1 MKIVLHPAADE
12 EFSEAVAYYAAIDV
26 SLGQRFHL
34 EMERLMRKVCAH
46 PKSFR
51 QFDPPARR
59 HFSSCFP
66 YGIIYLE
73 LDDRLWIVAV
83 MHMKRKPG
91 YWKSR
96 LQ

>member
-1 MKIVLHPAADE
+1 MRIVLHPAADAE
-12 EFSEAVAYYAAIDV
+12 LIEAVEYYSSIDV
-26 SLGQRFHL
+26 SLGQRFFY
-34 EMERLMRKVCAH
+34 EMEGLIRTVSLH
-46 PKSFR
+46 PKTFR

-59 HFSSCFP
+59 HFSTCFP

-73 LDDRLWIVAV
+73 QDAFLWIVAV
-83 MHMKRKPG
+83 MHLKRRPG

>member
-1 MKIVLHPAADE
+1 MRIVLHPAADDE
-12 EFSEAVAYYAAIDV
+12 LAEAVAYYAAIDLA
-26 SLGQRFHL
+26 LGQRFYL
-34 EMERLMRKVCAH
+34 EMERLMREIYAH
-46 PKSFR
+46 PRTFR

-73 LDDRLWIVAV
+73 QDDHLWIVAV
-83 MHMKRKPG
+83 MHMMRKPG

-96 LQ
+96 MQ

>member
-1 MKIVLHPAADE
+1 MRIVLHPAADE
-12 EFSEAVAYYAAIDV
+12 ELSEAVAYYAAIDV
-26 SLGQRFHL
+26 SLGQRFYL
-34 EMERLMRKVCAH
+34 EMERLMSEVCVH
-46 PKSFR
+46 PKTFR

-59 HFSSCFP
+59 HFSSWFP

-73 LDDRLWIVAV
+73 HDDHLWIVAV

-91 YWKSR
+91 YWKAR